1 MLLLVLVVLDEE
13 DLVVV
18 DDEAAKA
25 RAYVSEMLL
34 AWVDLAGW
42 RKCRNM
48 KCLVVGRCKK
58 NEWAMAGNTRASL
71 WTQESCSGWIKCA
84 GGVVVV
90 VVVLVFE
97 LQ

>member
-1 MLLLVLVVLDEE
+1 MLVLVVLDEE

-48 KCLVVGRCKK
+48 KCLVVGRWKK
-58 NEWAMAGNTRASL
+58 KRMDNGRIHAG
-71 WTQESCSGWIKCA
+71 K
-84 GGVVVV
+84 
-90 VVVLVFE
+90 LVDPRIV
-97 LQ
+97 

>member
-1 MLLLVLVVLDEE
+1 MVLVVLDEE

-25 RAYVSEMLL
+25 RAYVREMLL

-48 KCLVVGRCKK
+48 RCLVVGRWKK
-58 NEWAMAGNTRASL
+58 INEWTMAGYTRARL
-71 WTQESCSGWIKCA
+71 WTQELCSGWIKCA
-84 GGVVVV
+84 GGW
-90 VVVLVFE
+90 
-97 LQ
+97 

>member
-1 MLLLVLVVLDEE
+1 MVLVVLDEE

-48 KCLVVGRCKK
+48 KCLVVGRWKK
-58 NEWAMAGNTRASL
+58 KMNGQWQETRGHACGPKNCVVGGSSVL
-71 WTQESCSGWIKCA
+71 EGGGG
-84 GGVVVV
+84 GGVV
-90 VVVLVFE
+90 
-97 LQ
+97 